1 MVTSDSAAASSA
13 QRDGSRLARPS
24 AQRPEL
30 ITKKLAVADW
40 RPIVAE
46 FQRPSAWR
54 AGWQLVST
62 VGLYVAT
69 WVMLY
74 FAVAVS
80 WWLAAPLVLLGAGL
94 LVRIFI
100 IFHDCTHSS
109 FVSSRVATDLIGGFT
124 GVLAFTP
131 YRQWRAE
138 HSIHHGANGDLDRR
152 GVGDIWTM
160 TVDEYLGSSKWR
172 RLGYRISR
180 NPITLFLVAPFFLFV
195 VLHRFS
201 RAKATDAERGSV
213 RNTNLGLFAL
223 LCVMGSVFGF
233 VPFLILQL
241 SVMTLAGAMGI
252 WLFYMQHQFEDVYWE
267 RHEEWDYTIAA
278 LQGSSYFQL
287 PKVLQWFS
295 GNIGFHHIHHLS
307 PRIPNYNLERCH
319 NSNALFQNVHV
330 MTFWSS
336 FRAMRLRVWDEAS
349 RRLVTWRE
357 LRELRELRQ
366 AATR

>member
-1 MVTSDSAAASSA
+1 MVTSDSTAAASA
-13 QRDGSRLARPS
+13 SRGDAAVAHPS
-24 AQRPEL
+24 AQKPEL
-30 ITKKLAVADW
+30 VASKLCVADW

-46 FQRPSAWR
+46 FQRPCAWR
-54 AGWQLVST
+54 AGWQLGST
-62 VGLYVAT
+62 LALYVAT
-69 WVMLY
+69 WVSLY

-80 WWLAAPLVLLGAGL
+80 WWLAAPLVLVGAGL

-109 FVSSRVATDLIGGFT
+109 FVSSRVATDLIGAAT
-124 GVLAFTP
+124 GVLTFTP

-138 HSIHHGANGDLDRR
+138 HAIHHGANGDLDRR
-152 GVGDIWTM
+152 GIGDIWTM

-172 RLGYRISR
+172 RFCYRIAR
-180 NPITLFLVAPFFLFV
+180 NPITLFLVAPFLLFV

-201 RAKATDAERGSV
+201 RSNASEAERASV
-213 RNTNLGLFAL
+213 RNTNIALFGV
-223 LCVMGSVFGF
+223 LCVMGSIFGF

-241 SVMTLAGAMGI
+241 SVMTCAGVMGI

-278 LQGSSYFQL
+278 LQGSSYLRL

-319 NSNALFQNVHV
+319 NSNPLFQNVHV

-336 FRAMRLRVWDEAS
+336 FRSMRLRLWDEAS

-357 LRELRELRQ
+357 FRELRQ
-366 AATR
+366 AAAR